1 MKIIISPAKNMQ
13 AETDLFEAAG
23 TPAFLERAEHIR
35 DILKEYGREELKA
48 LYQAND
54 KITELNWKR
63 LQTMDLRKNLM
74 PAVLAYA
81 GLQYQS
87 MAPRVFTDSQWDYVR
102 EHLFILSGFYGIL
115 GAGDGEVPYRLE
127 MQTKLSVD
135 GSRDLY
141 DYWGDAIYQKLT
153 EGEECPLIINLAS
166 KEYSRAVEPWLSS
179 RDRFVTCVF
188 GEEAQDKNGRSKVK
202 VKATQAKMA
211 RGSMVRYLAEIHG
224 ETVEDVKGFREEGYR
239 FREELSGESEL
250 VFSRKPKDRT

>member
-1 MKIIISPAKNMQ
+1 M
-13 AETDLFEAAG
+13 
-23 TPAFLERAEHIR
+23 
-35 DILKEYGREELKA
+35 
-48 LYQAND
+48 
-54 KITELNWKR
+54 
-63 LQTMDLRKNLM
+63 
-74 PAVLAYA
+74 
-81 GLQYQS
+81 
-87 MAPRVFTDSQWDYVR
+87 
-102 EHLFILSGFYGIL
+102 
-115 GAGDGEVPYRLE
+115 VPYRLE